1 MKKIL
6 KSALMLGLFT
16 GVLHA
21 ECIAAYCTKVQ
32 VERLYVVANGDILI
46 ETSGNELALNCTSG
60 GNGYFSIPNSHSSK
74 NIFYS
79 MLLTAKTTKA
89 KLFLAPIASSP
100 ICELSYM
107 YTDD

>member
-1 MKKIL
+1 MKKII
-6 KSALMLGLFT
+6 KSVLALGLLT
-16 GVLHA
+16 GFLEA
-21 ECIAAYCTKVQ
+21 GCISDYCTKVE
-32 VERLYVVANGDILI
+32 VERLYVVANGDILV

-60 GNGYFSIPNSHSSK
+60 GNGYFSIPNNHPSK
-74 NIFYS
+74 KIFYA

-89 KLFLAPIASSP
+89 KLFLAPIANSP